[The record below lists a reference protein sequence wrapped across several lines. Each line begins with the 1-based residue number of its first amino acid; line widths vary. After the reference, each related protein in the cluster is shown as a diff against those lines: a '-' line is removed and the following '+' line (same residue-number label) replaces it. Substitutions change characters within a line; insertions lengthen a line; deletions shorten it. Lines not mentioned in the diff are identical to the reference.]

1 MQELSSIEKNFDL
14 EGFTKAIL
22 ESLKHFGADI
32 SEDEAADLLLGI
44 NSEGDILYL
53 DKSDLYTADNK
64 LILDVLKIKLREGFS
79 ICFPFTNIFAE
90 IEEEGNLTCAD
101 GKKYKIKMIKDES
114 GWYSFADPNAPEY
127 YDTGAYGLVL
137 RLEKDKFIF
146 CGGMRDSG
154 DDGVEIWQ
162 KPWEE
167 IDVPM
172 EKFLRKFCKAK

>member
-1 MQELSSIEKNFDL
+1 MKDITFLEKEIDL
-14 EGFTKAIL
+14 KKFVKAIL
-22 ESLKHFGADI
+22 GSLKHFGADI
-32 SEDEAADLLLGI
+32 SEDEATDLLLGI

-53 DKSDLYTADNK
+53 DKNDLYTTDNK
-64 LILDVLKIKLREGFS
+64 LTVDVLKIKLREGFS

-90 IEEEGNLTCAD
+90 IEENEHLTCAD
-101 GKKYKIKMIKDES
+101 GKKYKIKMVKDES

-137 RLEKDKFIF
+137 RQEKNKFIF
-146 CGGMRDSG
+146 CGGMRDTG

-172 EKFLRKFCKAK
+172 EKFLKSFVKS

>member
-1 MQELSSIEKNFDL
+1 MQEISIIEKKFDF

-22 ESLKHFGADI
+22 GSVKHFDADL
-32 SEDEAADLLLGI
+32 SEDDSPDLLLGI

-53 DKSDLYTADNK
+53 DKNDLYTTDNK
-64 LILDVLKIKLREGFS
+64 LTVDVLRIKLKEGFS

-90 IEEEGNLTCAD
+90 IEEKGHLTCAD
-101 GKKYKIKMIKDES
+101 GKKYKIKMTTDGNDWCK
-114 GWYSFADPNAPEY
+114 FVDPDAPDY

-137 RLEKDKFIF
+137 RWEKDKFIF

-154 DDGVEIWQ
+154 DDGIEVWQ
-162 KPWEE
+162 KPWQE

-172 EKFLRKFCKAK
+172 EKFLRKFVKS